1 MRPLLLPFVFA
12 AALSAGG
19 VQAANLLTNP
29 GFELPSGTG
38 YAALPG
44 NSGAIAGW
52 TTVLSGV
59 EWFNAT
65 AYGGAADGIMV
76 VDLANYVYTGGG
88 IEQSF
93 ATVAGQTYDLS
104 FSLGTMQASGRDGTA
119 HIDVTLAGIT
129 TGYDV
134 INHTGST
141 AWSSFSQSFVAT
153 GAATTLRF
161 SNTENPYL
169 HFAYVDSASV
179 AAVPEPESWS
189 MMLTGLL
196 LVGFG
201 LGRKRS
207 APRFLPLRPGKH

>member
-1 MRPLLLPFVFA
+1 MKPLLLPFALA
-12 AALSAGG
+12 ACLSAGG
-19 VQAANLLTNP
+19 VQAANLLVNP

-44 NSGAIAGW
+44 NSSAIAGW

-65 AYGGAADGIMV
+65 GYGGAAEGVMV

-88 IEQSF
+88 IEQTF
-93 ATVAGQTYDLS
+93 ATLAGQTYDLS

-119 HIDVTLAGIT
+119 HIDVTVAGST

-134 INHTGST
+134 INHTGGM
-141 AWSSFSQSFVAT
+141 AWTPVSLSFQAT
-153 GAATTLRF
+153 GASTALRF

-169 HFAYVDSASV
+169 HFAYVDAASV
-179 AAVPEPESWS
+179 AAVPEPESWA
-189 MMLTGLL
+189 MMLTGLM

-201 LGRKRS
+201 LGRKHS
-207 APRFLPLRPGKH
+207 APRFLPLRPDKY